1 MRFFRQLGCA
11 IIGWNP
17 VILAQCGE
25 SSQRMFR
32 KLLSAVFIMAMLWGT
47 IGYIFADRYL
57 NIEHRWGC
65 ALVSL
70 AFILIIVSVER
81 IIILKVGKNKW
92 IFVFRAIL
100 AVCMSLLG
108 GFVIDQVVFRTDISS
123 EIERRRE
130 EIEIPNTIRSR
141 QQTIQTDIDYYTAQI
156 DTLSQ
161 NNLALYDEINKRPR
175 IKTTLVSTR
184 QVHIGVDSLGREI
197 YEPKRE
203 MREEAMANPK
213 TSLAQSN
220 TEQIH
225 RYEEKLSELQAQ
237 KQSIDIQVRQEY
249 KNKPVGFMEEL
260 DASWDIITQGWLAGF
275 VYGLLA
281 VFIFM
286 LELFVVTMKA
296 GEECDYDLIVE
307 HQLEIK
313 KLQLQNAQRIVTKD
327 YVSGQM
333 SIEQPIKE
341 MEDAL

>member
-1 MRFFRQLGCA
+1 MGFFRQLGCA

-17 VILAQCGE
+17 AILAQCGE
-25 SSQRMFR
+25 SSRRMFR

-57 NIEHRWGC
+57 NIEHWWGC

-81 IIILKVGKNKW
+81 IIILKVGKSRW

-108 GFVIDQVVFRTDISS
+108 GFVFDQVVFQTDISS

-161 NNLALYDEINKRPR
+161 NNLALYDEINKRPQ

-184 QVHIGVDSLGREI
+184 QVHVGVDSLGREI

-203 MREEAMANPK
+203 MREETMANPK
-213 TSLAQSN
+213 TSLVKSN

-225 RYEEKLSELQAQ
+225 RYEEKLSDLQTQ
-237 KQSIDIQVRQEY
+237 KQNIDTQVRQEY

-260 DASWDIITQGWLAGF
+260 DASWDIIMQSPLTVI
-275 VYGLLA
+275 VYAL
-281 VFIFM
+281 FM
-286 LELFVVTMKA
+286 LFILLLELMVVTTRA

-307 HQLEIK
+307 HQLEVK
-313 KLQLQNAQRIVTKD
+313 KLQLQNAQRTITKE
-327 YVSGQM
+327 YVQGQM
-333 SIEQPIKE
+333 ENKPINGV
-341 MEDAL
+341 EDTL